1 MMGQYSD
8 QEKSVPCASKLHKN
22 LSLRKWHVAA
32 DDLLTE
38 EGQRAVRETYKNEY
52 PLLIACERNAPSS
65 LILSLLRDFPEAAS
79 KQSRSGNLP
88 LHHACQIRASIDVI
102 HALIEAYPE
111 GLDTQNNMQI
121 TPRYY
126 RQKDPNAKELVTR
139 PTMCWVKQMQ
149 QNTMN
154 QQKLEKLAS
163 LREMKWELRNELE
176 NYKKRLNS
184 MGAQVDETELLA
196 NSLRLYE
203 EKVKFIQEY
212 MESLKE
218 KTTVRKNI
226 LRKDINLIEK
236 ILHEEQM
243 SCEEKREESKYQC
256 EFVEQAVKKMHE
268 LHRDIDA
275 SSDIMRMIRM

>member
-1 MMGQYSD
+1 M
-8 QEKSVPCASKLHKN
+8 
-22 LSLRKWHVAA
+22 RKWHVATE
-32 DDLLTE
+32 DLLTE
-38 EGQRAVRETYKNEY
+38 EGQRAVKEMYKNEY

-126 RQKDPNAKELVTR
+126 RQKDYNAKELVAR

-149 QNTMN
+149 QNKIN
-154 QQKLEKLAS
+154 QHKLEKLAS
-163 LREMKWELRNELE
+163 LREMKWELRNEVE
-176 NYKKRLNS
+176 RYKNKLNS

-212 MESLKE
+212 LESLKE
-218 KTTVRKNI
+218 KTTVR
-226 LRKDINLIEK
+226 RNLLKRDMNLMEQLI
-236 ILHEEQM
+236 HEEQM
-243 SCEEKREESKYQC
+243 NSEEKREESKYQC
-256 EFVEQAVKKMHE
+256 EYAEQAISRMHE
-268 LHRDIDA
+268 FQRDIDA
-275 SSDIMRMIRM
+275 SSDVIRMIKM